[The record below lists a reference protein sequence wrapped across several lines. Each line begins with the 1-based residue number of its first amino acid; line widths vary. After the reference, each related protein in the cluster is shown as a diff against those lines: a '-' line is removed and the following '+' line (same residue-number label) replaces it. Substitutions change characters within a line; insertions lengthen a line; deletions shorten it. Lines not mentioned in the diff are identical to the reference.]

1 MKRSVM
7 FIFISILLVS
17 VLALS
22 SCHLQVGGYAIGII
36 KLEELNS
43 LQSGQLQNPDTSDN
57 APIYNITDETM
68 PPEEATGNQS
78 GIQIDTSYQQLA
90 MSAYDVI
97 ELYKR
102 ATADVKA
109 RAPGYIR
116 SRHQEISDVEGGDGT
131 VQLVNR
137 VLNLVGTEV
146 LKASGDEEDSVQIN
160 PHDDI
165 AVLETFPMFNKEVGC
180 ELTDM
185 SIVKSAV
192 CYSDGVTYKII
203 ITFDDQLNPDPVN
216 SSFAQIMTPVDR
228 NALSDPIEEYLVVL
242 DMNSYQFDINYT
254 NCEITC
260 IIDKAT
266 SRMTSL
272 KHKMIMDI
280 NIVMN
285 LDLIVFQ
292 TNNVKASGRIVN
304 FLEYY
309 NFDWS

>member
-1 MKRSVM
+1 MKKSTM
-7 FIFISILLVS
+7 FVLLCVLLVCVMS
-17 VLALS
+17 FSA
-22 SCHLQVGGYAIGII
+22 CHLEVGGYAIGIM
-36 KLEELNS
+36 KLEEFES
-43 LQSGQLQNPDTSDN
+43 SSHGSVQQPDTTGND
-57 APIYNITDETM
+57 PIYNIPDETVAS
-68 PPEEATGNQS
+68 EDSTGNQG

-90 MSAYDVI
+90 MSAQDVI
-97 ELYKR
+97 EFYKR
-102 ATADVKA
+102 ATTDVKV

-131 VQLVNR
+131 VPLINR

-146 LKASGDEEDSVQIN
+146 LKASGDEEDSIQIN

-165 AVLETFPMFNKEVGC
+165 AVRETFPMFNKDVGC

-192 CYSDGVTYKII
+192 CYSDGLTYKII
-203 ITFDDQLNPDPVN
+203 ITFDDQLNPDPEN
-216 SSFAQIMTPVDR
+216 SAFGQIMTPIDR
-228 NALSDPIEEYLVVL
+228 DALSDPIEEYLVVL
-242 DMNSYQFDINYT
+242 DMNSYKFDINYT

-260 IIDKAT
+260 IIDKET

-280 NIVMN
+280 DIVMN
-285 LDLIVFQ
+285 LDLILFQ

-309 NFDWS
+309 NFDWT